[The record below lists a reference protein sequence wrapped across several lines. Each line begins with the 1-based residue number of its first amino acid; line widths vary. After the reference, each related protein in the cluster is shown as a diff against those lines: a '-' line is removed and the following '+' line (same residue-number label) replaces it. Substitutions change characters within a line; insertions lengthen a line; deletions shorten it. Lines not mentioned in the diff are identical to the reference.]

1 MPVPTAVLA
10 RRGKL
15 EPAFLDPTTQVCNVV
30 GQSDRLV

>member
-15 EPAFLDPTTQVCNVV
+15 EPAFLDPTTDDLI
-30 GQSDRLV
+30 GPRHFDT